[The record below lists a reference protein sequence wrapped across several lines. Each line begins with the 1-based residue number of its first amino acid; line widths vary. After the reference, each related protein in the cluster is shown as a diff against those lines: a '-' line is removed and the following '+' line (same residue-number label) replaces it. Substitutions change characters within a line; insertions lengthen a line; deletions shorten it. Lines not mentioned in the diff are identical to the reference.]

1 MKYFTLLTL
10 FIALSLNAFSQEF
23 KSGAFESSMDSV
35 QMGPGYANDVYY
47 SFEDGVVAVVP
58 RSNWDIAFHTTIWSA
73 TILTNGASTSNGV
86 FLYTYPNA
94 DTAGWASV
102 DTVGM
107 AGWPMLYDSE
117 DVWEDGAF
125 SRNATGHPDYGWGK
139 YNPIS
144 HDVVGDSIYILK
156 TSDGQVKK
164 LWIQRKHSAGNTY
177 FIRHANL
184 DGSGEQEQELNI
196 NPYTTKNFVYYSF
209 TTNELIDREPD
220 TASWDILFTKYMA
233 IQPNGTPYPVI
244 GVYNNFEV
252 YSNMFYPVGPDFID
266 YMSMPFDSTKSPIGW
281 EWKTFDMGSFTWSV
295 ADSTAFFVHTRKN
308 NVYKLVFT
316 KFEGS
321 STGNIVFSK
330 ESMTNSGVFEN
341 ESAGTLKI
349 YPNPV
354 KDLLYIDLGADHQGE
369 ADVYMFDVTGR
380 QVFNDR
386 VMADGGVISFAL
398 PSGAKLQGMYLL
410 RVNTGKGSYTSRFIV
425 Y

>member
-10 FIALSLNAFSQEF
+10 VLALSLSAFSQEF

-35 QMGPGYANDVYY
+35 LLGPGYANDVYY
-47 SFEDGVVAVVP
+47 SFEDGVVSVVP

-73 TILTNGASTSNGV
+73 TIITNGASTSNGV

-107 AGWPMLYDSE
+107 AGWSMLYDSE
-117 DVWEDGAF
+117 DSWEDGAF

-156 TSDGQVKK
+156 TSEGLVKK

-177 FIRHANL
+177 YIRHANL
-184 DGSGEQEQELNI
+184 DGSDEQEQELNI
-196 NPYTTKNFVYYSF
+196 NPYTSKNFVYYSF
-209 TTNELIDREPD
+209 NTNELIDREPD

-252 YSNMFYPVGPDFID
+252 YSNMFHPVGPDFID

-281 EWKTFDMGSFTWSV
+281 EWKTFDMGTFTWSV

-354 KDLLYIDLGADHQGE
+354 KDMLNIDLGTDHRGE
-369 ADVYMFDVTGR
+369 AEVYMFDITGR
-380 QVFNDR
+380 QVYHDSM
-386 VMADGGVISFAL
+386 MAEGGVISFAL
-398 PSGAKLQGMYLL
+398 PSGAKLQGMYML
-410 RVNTGKGSYTSRFIV
+410 RVNTGKGIYTSRFIV
-425 Y
+425 F